1 MKQKLTRIA
10 ISAHP
15 EILKKMKEVA
25 EKRYF
30 PSVSE
35 MIRNVFLNYY
45 ENEFRQKY
53 FGYQSGLE
61 TSSRRLKNQDAKTEL
76 EQQLDTFDTMEYE
89 ELTKYIHDCGY
100 ITEEE
105 QVERTWF
112 VGIDEETGYSGLFYA
127 YKNSPGSK
135 SLAYDMPKLKLE
147 LKKHFKKM
155 KRNENDK

>member
-1 MKQKLTRIA
+1 MRQKLTRIG
-10 ISAHP
+10 ISVHP
-15 EILKKMKEVA
+15 DILKNMEEVA
-25 EKRYF
+25 DKRGF

-45 ENEFRQKY
+45 ENEFRSKY

-61 TSSRRLKNQDAKTEL
+61 TSSRRLKNQDARTEL
-76 EQQLDTFDTMEYE
+76 ELQLDRFDTMEDE

-105 QVERTWF
+105 QKERTWF
-112 VGIDEETGYSGLFYA
+112 VGVDEEGYSGLFYS

-135 SLAYDMPKLKLE
+135 SLAYDMPKLKIE

-155 KRNENDK
+155 KRNETEQ